1 MELSQLETFLAVAE
15 ERSFSRA
22 AVRLHRTQPAV
33 SQVIRKLEA
42 SVGETLFDRAARDGS
57 LTAAGTLLRDYAL
70 RLLALRREASS
81 ALDEL
86 KSLERGHLQL
96 AANEY
101 TCMYLLPAID
111 AFRREYPHIDVTV
124 QRMLASRI
132 PEELSR
138 RTFELGVI
146 SFRPD
151 PAQIRTIAVYGDSLD
166 FIVSPSHPLAKAER
180 VSIRDLGNETFIAH
194 NVASPLRRR
203 VIEAFQRHRTPL
215 NMSIELPTI
224 EAIKRFVAMGNGVA
238 LVPHLTVARELEIGD
253 LVRIPVDELEVRR
266 VLRLASRRQATLSYA
281 AKAFL
286 GTLKD
291 LADKQGPPFFYH
303 VEKTGNKG
311 PRERGNKKAGTTGRR
326 GYGTAERASPANS
339 ANPANSAYH
348 FPGNIAH
355 PTEQALIPEG
365 GCLRKCTQTGVN
377 RDGEAGRILAQ
388 ASRSQVGVGS
398 RATGADC
405 AGCSDFRRIAPCR
418 AHLARRDREPAG
430 AAFSRA
436 RGAGQLSCL
445 AGGRAAGRGQG
456 TAHLAA
462 RAGGGDKRSG
472 NECGERANSAAHPD
486 CRIPLPRAPA
496 LQAGRTREDLRSGA
510 EGAGHRCAAEDAF
523 CA

>member
-166 FIVSPSHPLAKAER
+166 FIVSPSHPLAKTER

-311 PRERGNKKAGTTGRR
+311 PRERGNKKTG
-326 GYGTAERASPANS
+326 P
-339 ANPANSAYH
+339 
-348 FPGNIAH
+348 
-355 PTEQALIPEG
+355 
-365 GCLRKCTQTGVN
+365 K
-377 RDGEAGRILAQ
+377 D
-388 ASRSQVGVGS
+388 
-398 RATGADC
+398 
-405 AGCSDFRRIAPCR
+405 
-418 AHLARRDREPAG
+418 
-430 AAFSRA
+430 
-436 RGAGQLSCL
+436 
-445 AGGRAAGRGQG
+445 
-456 TAHLAA
+456 
-462 RAGGGDKRSG
+462 
-472 NECGERANSAAHPD
+472 
-486 CRIPLPRAPA
+486 
-496 LQAGRTREDLRSGA
+496 
-510 EGAGHRCAAEDAF
+510 
-523 CA
+523 